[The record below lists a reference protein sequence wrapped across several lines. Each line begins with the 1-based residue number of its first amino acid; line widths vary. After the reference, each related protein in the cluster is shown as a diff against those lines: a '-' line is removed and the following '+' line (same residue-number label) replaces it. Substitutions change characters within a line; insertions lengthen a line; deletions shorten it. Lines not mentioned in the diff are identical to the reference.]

1 VQASSVAQIREA
13 AEQLTAKGFGDFEL
27 SDATTGRL
35 IPVQPAVRQA
45 LVTAIALHA
54 RGREHLASRDDG
66 AAAEALEFLAE
77 ADRCFE
83 RCREGGAWQLLEQL
97 RNFGELQL
105 DICWAY
111 ALLGDTERLP
121 DAEVRLGAA
130 ERMISRQVDKNFLTL
145 AEVKAEQGHTL
156 PPEVLPSVRLWLLR
170 GIAHSCRGNFILAR
184 TDLNRAA
191 LFLESLKVDEETVST
206 LLTMGASRAQ
216 AVAALR
222 RCGGSPDRAAEDF
235 LAAARHRK
243 VARGERDAQRKFGQ
257 TVDGSF
263 VDPDLVS
270 QLEGMG
276 VEQDTAVAALKKA
289 NNDVAK
295 ALDVI
300 QTEQREQDAVSQQQ
314 QPPVDEL
321 ALASVLSLLGP
332 DFSTQ
337 KAEAALRAS
346 GGDVEDAMLMLT
358 AGESADDG
366 AQIEGSPAPGTTS
379 TPSAS
384 RNETVV
390 TTASE
395 GGGLG
400 AATEKGLKAVWQ
412 FEQAA
417 NEWQNY
423 PADAAGVVE
432 AAFQR
437 WRRLDAADPAPAS
450 SSVVD
455 VESGNW
461 KYRVDLGAMKQVNIQ
476 NLNRTSRRVRRRLL
490 TPQDA
495 AASDAQAELEEQARQ
510 VVEREL
516 GRCLRRDDPED
527 DIAGASL
534 VDETFLVQKHLSNL

>member
-1 VQASSVAQIREA
+1 M
-13 AEQLTAKGFGDFEL
+13 
-27 SDATTGRL
+27 
-35 IPVQPAVRQA
+35 
-45 LVTAIALHA
+45 
-54 RGREHLASRDDG
+54 
-66 AAAEALEFLAE
+66 
-77 ADRCFE
+77 
-83 RCREGGAWQLLEQL
+83 EQL

-235 LAAARHRK
+235 LAAARHRQ
-243 VARGERDAQRKFGQ
+243 VARGERDAQRKLGQ
-257 TVDGSF
+257 TVDGSY
-263 VDPDLVS
+263 VDPDLVA

-276 VEQDTAVAALKKA
+276 IERDAAVAGLKKS

-300 QTEQREQDAVSQQQ
+300 QTQRREQDAASQQQ
-314 QPPVDEL
+314 QPPVDDL
-321 ALASVLSLLGP
+321 ALASVLSLLGS
-332 DFSTQ
+332 DFPTQ

-346 GGDVEDAMLMLT
+346 GGDVEAAILMLT
-358 AGESADDG
+358 SGESVDDG
-366 AQIEGSPAPGTTS
+366 AQNEGSPAPGATS

-384 RNETVV
+384 RDEAVV
-390 TTASE
+390 AAAPE
-395 GGGLG
+395 GGRPG
-400 AATEKGLKAVWQ
+400 AATEAGLKAVWQ

-417 NEWQNY
+417 DEWQNY
-423 PADAAGVVE
+423 PAEAAGVVE

-437 WRRLDAADPAPAS
+437 WRRSDADPALAS

-461 KYRVDLGAMKQVNIQ
+461 KYRVDLGAMRQVNIQ
-476 NLNRTSRRVRRRLL
+476 NPNRTSRRVRRRLEN
-490 TPQDA
+490 PRDA
-495 AASDAQAELEEQARQ
+495 AASEAQAELEERARQ

-516 GRCLRRDDPED
+516 GRCLRRDDLED

-534 VDETFLVQKHLSNL
+534 VDETFLVQKHLSSL